1 VLELLDQQAAQLGVV
16 INQKDFLGLIHCHR
30 LDHAARAGSEV
41 RLVGAPRP
49 SESTA
54 RRIGEDFERFR
65 DGLPQPLEPYVLAT
79 YGIDL
84 TSEYAGLR
92 LKNPL
97 GKGSGQLSLAGHQ
110 VERDGAAGL
119 GFVILKTVI
128 AQDSSGNQSMR
139 EWAIPETRM
148 QIEPI
153 RGRMGEEGWTVT
165 WKGRGWFDTF
175 GAYQT
180 FFGRALS
187 AGLASDM
194 LVVPSVKYHLP
205 GGQETFWKQEEY
217 SFTTLCLLDTWRAA
231 CGDHPMPLEKD
242 FSPTLAGS
250 ERASQQAKIREW
262 LKAVPGLI
270 HRAAPG
276 KVRVGLK
283 IFNTLFEDN
292 FQLQV
297 LDTIH
302 DAHSGEDRADFLIYA
317 NRLFAPAKEF
327 EGKLGVAYGGP
338 DLSDRNLAVL
348 EKFLSVRSDAART
361 RQADVVDHLPI
372 SATGDIHS
380 GRVAAEYLLRGASS
394 FQMHTIFQLPN
405 GQFSM
410 QTGSKTEKALH
421 RLLFHPQEG
430 LIAWLLDFK
439 ETFGWG
445 EMNVDQMA
453 EWCQSNW
460 KSVVQELSSANQNV

>member
-1 VLELLDQQAAQLGVV
+1 MWELLPP
-16 INQKDFLGLIHCHR
+16 R
-30 LDHAARAGSEV
+30 V
-41 RLVGAPRP
+41 RLVGTPCLSERMVRQIVDDYERFCNVLPRP
-49 SESTA
+49 LGA
-54 RRIGEDFERFR
+54 
-65 DGLPQPLEPYVLAT
+65 YVLAT
-79 YGIDL
+79 YGLDL
-84 TSEYAGLR
+84 ASEYAGLR
-92 LKNPL
+92 IKNPV
-97 GKGSGQLSLAGHQ
+97 GKASGQLSLAAHQ
-110 VERDGAAGL
+110 VERDAEAGL
-119 GFVILKTVI
+119 GFVVLKTVI
-128 AQDSSGNQSMR
+128 AQDSCGDQSMR
-139 EWAIPETRM
+139 EWAIPERRM
-148 QIEPI
+148 LVEPI
-153 RGRMGEEGWTVT
+153 RGRLGNEGWTVT

-175 GAYQT
+175 AAYRH
-180 FFGRALS
+180 FFGQALS
-187 AGLASDM
+187 VGQVRDM

-217 SFTTLCLLDTWRAA
+217 SFTTLRLLETWGKA
-231 CGDHPMPLEKD
+231 CGNRPMPLEKD

-250 ERASQQAKIREW
+250 ERATQQSKISEW

-270 HRAAPG
+270 HRAAPD

-283 IFNTLFEDN
+283 IFNTLFEDD

-297 LDTIH
+297 LDTV
-302 DAHSGEDRADFLIYA
+302 HSAGPGEDRADFLIYA
-317 NRLFAPAKEF
+317 NRLFDPAKEF

-361 RQADVVDHLPI
+361 RRADVADHLPI

-410 QTGSKTEKALH
+410 QTRSKTEKALH

-430 LIAWLLDFK
+430 LIAWLLDLK
-439 ETFGWG
+439 ETFGWER
-445 EMNVDQMA
+445 EMNVRQMA
-453 EWCQSNW
+453 LWCQKNW
-460 KSVVQELSSANQNV
+460 KDVVEELSSANQNA